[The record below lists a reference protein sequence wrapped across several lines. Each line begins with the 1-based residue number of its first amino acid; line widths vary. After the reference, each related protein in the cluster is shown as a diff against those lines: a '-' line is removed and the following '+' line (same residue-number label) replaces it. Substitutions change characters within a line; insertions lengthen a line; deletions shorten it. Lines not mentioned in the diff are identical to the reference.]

1 MFRVRLAL
9 VLTGLLF
16 TTVAY
21 TTDDPLTLLIV
32 KLAAMPFVLE
42 YSIGVFERASIR
54 AGGSGAGILVRPL
67 LYGATIFLAVASTNI
82 AIAMPVTPLWWVLS
96 VLSTIVS
103 AEVFTRFCRLLVC
116 GATASAARA

>member
-32 KLAAMPFVLE
+32 KLASMPFVLD
-42 YSIGVFERASIR
+42 YSIGVF
-54 AGGSGAGILVRPL
+54 
-67 LYGATIFLAVASTNI
+67 
-82 AIAMPVTPLWWVLS
+82 
-96 VLSTIVS
+96 
-103 AEVFTRFCRLLVC
+103 
-116 GATASAARA
+116 